1 MIRTRDKKT
10 MEGMQIA
17 LDTTKRLKSS
27 PNHIIISEQIS
38 LAHLYR
44 ASVRDI
50 SMTIFVLL
58 NPASPSCD
66 VSETR
71 AGDDVCRCY
80 QILIPG
86 TGATDRAPGDSLRA
100 GDSDTDNKD

>member
-1 MIRTRDKKT
+1 MIMTRDKKT

-17 LDTTKRLKSS
+17 LDTTRISRQRLRSTL
-27 PNHIIISEQIS
+27 NHIIISEQIS

-66 VSETR
+66 VRETM
-71 AGDDVCRCY
+71 ASDDVCRCY

-86 TGATDRAPGDSLRA
+86 PLIEHPETA
-100 GDSDTDNKD
+100 